1 MISERTETMSKVNKL
16 GEVKKARVTLETLFI
31 LSAYHGV
38 VLTEEHVRH
47 ALMAAGNFTYSK
59 FTAHNRKEYT
69 AIEFNDNGS
78 LVLGFSF
85 EGEELE
91 YGIFFN

>member
-1 MISERTETMSKVNKL
+1 MNKANKL
-16 GEVKKARVTLETLFI
+16 GEVKKARVALQTLYI

-47 ALMAAGNFTYSK
+47 ALMSAGNFTYSK
-59 FTAHNRKEYT
+59 FTAYNRKEYS
-69 AIEFNDNGS
+69 AIEFNDNGN
-78 LVLGFSF
+78 LVLGFRF
-85 EGEELE
+85 EGKELE